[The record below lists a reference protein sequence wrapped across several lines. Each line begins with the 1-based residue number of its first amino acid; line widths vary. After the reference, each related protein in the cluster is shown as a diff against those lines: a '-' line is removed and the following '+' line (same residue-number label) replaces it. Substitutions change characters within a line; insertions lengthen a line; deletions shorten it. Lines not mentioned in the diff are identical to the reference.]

1 MTDIHT
7 HPDYLALLRAI
18 HAAPDDDLPRIVLAD
33 WLDERAG
40 ATACPRCEGRTT
52 IDMPNRAD
60 EARYKVVGYKDTHPY
75 LPIAIAECPRCHG
88 TGRVGDGLAERG
100 EFIRLQCDLARDPL
114 RADCRCPNC
123 TDPAGRQT
131 VCAVVRREFELFSHY
146 CRTWHP
152 NPTGGRAEW
161 QWRLPGTP
169 ENGNGSWVY
178 SRGFVST
185 VRGPLAALWRPCGRC
200 KEAERVAAARG
211 TVVGCC
217 DRYADNKP
225 CDCPA
230 THGEDCPDCRGR
242 SFLGALAAL
251 GPEVLCVGRVEVTDR
266 EPAAEDY
273 LNTLTNEEGT
283 DWVWREDNGHLA
295 MDRPRQIPGW
305 LFDHID
311 LPKMRDFP
319 TLKVAASPAI
329 ARATLSAAVLTV
341 AYEPWLLKDR

>member
-1 MTDIHT
+1 MTDDYRT

-18 HAAPDDDLPRIVLAD
+18 RAAGHNDLERLKLAD
-33 WLDERAG
+33 WLEERAG
-40 ATACPRCEGRTT
+40 AVACPKCEGHGHF
-52 IDMPNRAD
+52 N
-60 EARYKVVGYKDTHPY
+60 K
-75 LPIAIAECPRCHG
+75 CHDDFDLCSHCSG

-100 EFIRLQCDLARDPL
+100 EFIRVQCDIV
-114 RADCRCPNC
+114 ADSKRLNCPCPNC

-131 VCAVVRREFELFSHY
+131 VCAVVRREFELFSGH
-146 CRTWHP
+146 CETWHP

-185 VRGPLAALWRPCGRC
+185 VRGPLASLWRACERCDTWGIDTLHDKRTGRTDHV
-200 KEAERVAAARG
+200 R
-211 TVVGCC
+211 
-217 DRYADNKP
+217 
-225 CDCPA
+225 CPA
-230 THGEDCPDCRGR
+230 CSGRGHA
-242 SFLGALAAL
+242 GALAAL
-251 GPEVLCVGRVEVTDR
+251 GPEVLAVSRVEVTDR

-295 MDRPRQIPGW
+295 MDRPHQIPGW

-319 TLKVAASPAI
+319 TLKVATSPAI
-329 ARATLSAAVLTV
+329 ARAALSDTFLSLAC
-341 AYEPWLLKDR
+341 EPYLRG